1 MLTVELS
8 GWGTV
13 LRLVTLTPKLLKEL
27 TESGVDEDRLDEI
40 FNDRYK
46 SEIGFSGISSNYQI
60 LVNEK
65 PIDPN
70 LIKQIP
76 IIQSDPEVIKSGE
89 TYLVREE
96 EQKGSW
102 FRFEIKKKFNPS
114 KYEITTETLTLP
126 DGVSFQIYRAEYE
139 QLDDFGETSGV
150 DLKEYVILKNGK
162 RVDIKKND

>member
-60 LVNEK
+60 LVNEE

-76 IIQSDPEVIKSGE
+76 IIQSDPEVIKS
-89 TYLVREE
+89 
-96 EQKGSW
+96 
-102 FRFEIKKKFNPS
+102 
-114 KYEITTETLTLP
+114 
-126 DGVSFQIYRAEYE
+126 D
-139 QLDDFGETSGV
+139 
-150 DLKEYVILKNGK
+150 
-162 RVDIKKND
+162 